1 MHGHESELLTTTFLM
16 LSAVSS
22 GLILRWLKQPPLVG
36 YILAGLA
43 LGPAGLGHVDYSD
56 EISSLAE
63 FGVILLL
70 FIIGIELSVKAF
82 LRVLQPAVVATLG
95 QIACCILLAI
105 SVKSYFGWTLP
116 QILLIGFV
124 LTLSSTAVALMVL
137 QGLGQL
143 RTHAGQLTVGV
154 LVAQDIA
161 VAPMLV
167 FAQSGAD
174 VFQQWPLLL
183 VRIVIALLV
192 LAGLLVWIGKTAR
205 QRLPLATLLEG
216 NVELAILF
224 SLGACMLA
232 ASLTGTMGLSPV
244 FGAFCAGLA
253 LSHTNLRKA
262 VLDAILP
269 LQSLLLVVFFVSI
282 GLLVDLDYVKSHWGV
297 IAAVTLG
304 VLFIK
309 TLFGWALLS
318 LGGEPVGRALVSSLV
333 TPQIGEFSFVLTTS
347 GVASGIFTGF
357 EADFLLAVIAASL
370 FISPIWSGVLHYLVV
385 RYRIHDPDP
394 QPSVV
399 PDNE

>member
-1 MHGHESELLTTTFLM
+1 
-16 LSAVSS
+16 
-22 GLILRWLKQPPLVG
+22 
-36 YILAGLA
+36 
-43 LGPAGLGHVDYSD
+43 
-56 EISSLAE
+56 
-63 FGVILLL
+63 
-70 FIIGIELSVKAF
+70 
-82 LRVLQPAVVATLG
+82 
-95 QIACCILLAI
+95 
-105 SVKSYFGWTLP
+105 
-116 QILLIGFV
+116 
-124 LTLSSTAVALMVL
+124 
-137 QGLGQL
+137 
-143 RTHAGQLTVGV
+143 V

-167 FAQSGAD
+167 FAQSEAD

>member
-16 LSAVSS
+16 LSAVSF

-43 LGPAGLGHVDYSD
+43 LGPAGLELVDYSD

-282 GLLVDLDYVKSHWGV
+282 GLLVDLDYVKSHWG
-297 IAAVTLG
+297 
-304 VLFIK
+304 
-309 TLFGWALLS
+309 LS
-318 LGGEPVGRALVSSLV
+318 LQLRSACCLSRRFLGGRFYHWAANQLV
-333 TPQIGEFSFVLTTS
+333 
-347 GVASGIFTGF
+347 AR
-357 EADFLLAVIAASL
+357 
-370 FISPIWSGVLHYLVV
+370 WYH
-385 RYRIHDPDP
+385 HW
-394 QPSVV
+394 
-399 PDNE
+399 

>member
-16 LSAVSS
+16 LSAVSF
-22 GLILRWLKQPPLVG
+22 GLILRRLKQPPLVG

-43 LGPAGLGHVDYSD
+43 LGPAGLELVDYSD

>member
-16 LSAVSS
+16 LSAVSF

-43 LGPAGLGHVDYSD
+43 LGPAGLELVDYSD

-232 ASLTGTMGLSPV
+232 ASLTVAMGLSPV

-262 VLDAILP
+262 VLAAILP

-357 EADFLLAVIAASL
+357 EADFLLAVIVASL

-385 RYRIHDPDP
+385 R
-394 QPSVV
+394 
-399 PDNE
+399 

>member
-16 LSAVSS
+16 LSAVSF

-43 LGPAGLGHVDYSD
+43 LGPAGLELVDYSD

-370 FISPIWSGVLHYLVV
+370 FISQIWSGVLHYLVV
-385 RYRIHDPDP
+385 RCRIHDPDP

>member
-16 LSAVSS
+16 LSAVSF

-43 LGPAGLGHVDYSD
+43 LGPAGLGLVDYSD

-70 FIIGIELSVKAF
+70 FIIGIELSV
-82 LRVLQPAVVATLG
+82 
-95 QIACCILLAI
+95 
-105 SVKSYFGWTLP
+105 
-116 QILLIGFV
+116 
-124 LTLSSTAVALMVL
+124 
-137 QGLGQL
+137 
-143 RTHAGQLTVGV
+143 
-154 LVAQDIA
+154 
-161 VAPMLV
+161 
-167 FAQSGAD
+167 
-174 VFQQWPLLL
+174 
-183 VRIVIALLV
+183 
-192 LAGLLVWIGKTAR
+192 
-205 QRLPLATLLEG
+205 
-216 NVELAILF
+216 
-224 SLGACMLA
+224 
-232 ASLTGTMGLSPV
+232 
-244 FGAFCAGLA
+244 
-253 LSHTNLRKA
+253 KA

-297 IAAVTLG
+297 VAAVTLG
-304 VLFIK
+304 ALFIK

-385 RYRIHDPDP
+385 RCRIHDPDP

-399 PDNE
+399 PNNE

>member
-16 LSAVSS
+16 LSAVSF

-43 LGPAGLGHVDYSD
+43 LGPAGLELVDYSD

-82 LRVLQPAVVATLG
+82 LRVLQPAVVATLC

>member
-16 LSAVSS
+16 LSAVSF

-43 LGPAGLGHVDYSD
+43 LGPAGLGLVDYSD

-154 LVAQDIA
+154 PVAQDIA

>member
-16 LSAVSS
+16 LSAVSF

-43 LGPAGLGHVDYSD
+43 LGPAGLELVDYSD

-205 QRLPLATLLEG
+205 QRLALATLLEG

-333 TPQIGEFSFVLTTS
+333 TSQIGEFSFVLTTS

>member
-16 LSAVSS
+16 LSAVSF

-43 LGPAGLGHVDYSD
+43 LGPAGLELVDYSD

>member
-16 LSAVSS
+16 LSAVSF

-43 LGPAGLGHVDYSD
+43 LGPAGLELVDYSD

-70 FIIGIELSVKAF
+70 FIIGIELSV
-82 LRVLQPAVVATLG
+82 
-95 QIACCILLAI
+95 
-105 SVKSYFGWTLP
+105 
-116 QILLIGFV
+116 
-124 LTLSSTAVALMVL
+124 
-137 QGLGQL
+137 
-143 RTHAGQLTVGV
+143 
-154 LVAQDIA
+154 
-161 VAPMLV
+161 
-167 FAQSGAD
+167 
-174 VFQQWPLLL
+174 
-183 VRIVIALLV
+183 
-192 LAGLLVWIGKTAR
+192 
-205 QRLPLATLLEG
+205 
-216 NVELAILF
+216 
-224 SLGACMLA
+224 
-232 ASLTGTMGLSPV
+232 
-244 FGAFCAGLA
+244 
-253 LSHTNLRKA
+253 KA

-297 IAAVTLG
+297 VAAVTLG

-333 TPQIGEFSFVLTTS
+333 TPQIGEFSFVLKTS

-370 FISPIWSGVLHYLVV
+370 FISPIWSGVLHYLVM

>member
-16 LSAVSS
+16 LSAVSF

-43 LGPAGLGHVDYSD
+43 LGPAGLELVDYSD

-70 FIIGIELSVKAF
+70 FFIGIELSVKAF
-82 LRVLQPAVVATLG
+82 LRVLQPAVVATLC

-385 RYRIHDPDP
+385 RCRIHDPDP

>member
-16 LSAVSS
+16 LSAVSF

-43 LGPAGLGHVDYSD
+43 LGPAGLELVDYSD

-70 FIIGIELSVKAF
+70 FIIGIELSV
-82 LRVLQPAVVATLG
+82 
-95 QIACCILLAI
+95 
-105 SVKSYFGWTLP
+105 
-116 QILLIGFV
+116 
-124 LTLSSTAVALMVL
+124 
-137 QGLGQL
+137 
-143 RTHAGQLTVGV
+143 
-154 LVAQDIA
+154 
-161 VAPMLV
+161 
-167 FAQSGAD
+167 
-174 VFQQWPLLL
+174 
-183 VRIVIALLV
+183 
-192 LAGLLVWIGKTAR
+192 
-205 QRLPLATLLEG
+205 
-216 NVELAILF
+216 
-224 SLGACMLA
+224 
-232 ASLTGTMGLSPV
+232 
-244 FGAFCAGLA
+244 
-253 LSHTNLRKA
+253 KA

-394 QPSVV
+394 QPSIV
-399 PDNE
+399 PDNQ

>member
-16 LSAVSS
+16 LSAVSF

-43 LGPAGLGHVDYSD
+43 LGPAGLELVDYSD

-297 IAAVTLG
+297 VAAVTLG

-333 TPQIGEFSFVLTTS
+333 TSQIGEFSFVLTTS

>member
-16 LSAVSS
+16 LSAVSF
-22 GLILRWLKQPPLVG
+22 GLMLRWLKQPPLVG

-43 LGPAGLGHVDYSD
+43 LGPAGLELVDYSD

-70 FIIGIELSVKAF
+70 FTIGIELSVKAF

-137 QGLGQL
+137 QGLGQI

-192 LAGLLVWIGKTAR
+192 LAGLLVWIGKTVR

-304 VLFIK
+304 VLSIK
-309 TLFGWALLS
+309 MLFGWALLS

-357 EADFLLAVIAASL
+357 EADFLLAVIAASPFTSL
-370 FISPIWSGVLHYLVV
+370 IWSSVLHYLVV

-394 QPSVV
+394 QPSVM

>member
-16 LSAVSS
+16 LSAVSF

-43 LGPAGLGHVDYSD
+43 LGPAGLELVDYSD
-56 EISSLAE
+56 EISSLAK

>member
-16 LSAVSS
+16 LSAVSF

-43 LGPAGLGHVDYSD
+43 LGPAGLGLVDYSD

-347 GVASGIFTGF
+347 GVASGIFNGF